1 MEMEAAKLIGA
12 GLAVIALAGV
22 GVGIGNI
29 FAALVNAIG
38 RNPSAKNE
46 VFGIGILGFALTEA
60 VALFALVIA
69 LLLPVSYTHLTLPT
83 TTSV

>member
-29 FAALVNAIG
+29 FAALVLSLIH
-38 RNPSAKNE
+38 
-46 VFGIGILGFALTEA
+46 I
-60 VALFALVIA
+60 
-69 LLLPVSYTHLTLPT
+69 
-83 TTSV
+83 

>member
-46 VFGIGILGFALTEA
+46 VSGIGILGFALTEA

-69 LLLPVSYTHLTLPT
+69 LLLLYTF
-83 TTSV
+83 

>member
-38 RNPSAKNE
+38 RLSL
-46 VFGIGILGFALTEA
+46 IHI
-60 VALFALVIA
+60 
-69 LLLPVSYTHLTLPT
+69 
-83 TTSV
+83 